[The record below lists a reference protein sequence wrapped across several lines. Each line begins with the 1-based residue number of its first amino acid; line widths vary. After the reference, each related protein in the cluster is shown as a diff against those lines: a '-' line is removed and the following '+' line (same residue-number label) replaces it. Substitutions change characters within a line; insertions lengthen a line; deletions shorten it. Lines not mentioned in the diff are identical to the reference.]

1 MTTKEPLWSPS
12 PQRIAEAQ
20 ITAYRAWLK
29 QHKGLHFDHY
39 EALWQWST
47 EEFEAFWESIWEY
60 GEVMSHRPYQ
70 RVVNQQE
77 MPGVS
82 WFEGATLNYAEHILA
97 PGTQAESVNAPRSWL
112 SQRLAP
118 AWKCPGKACVSKQ
131 AHSANRDS
139 MGNPYSIDWFVE
151 FARARNSCY
160 RASHGF
166 QEGTDWEKM

>member
-1 MTTKEPLWSPS
+1 MTKEPLWSPS

-20 ITAYRAWLK
+20 ITTYRAWLK

-60 GEVMSHRPYQ
+60 GEVISHHPYQ

-82 WFEGATLNYAEHILA
+82 WFEGATLNFAENILA
-97 PGTQAESVNAPRSWL
+97 PGTQAESVNAPAIVAESETRPRVEVSWQSL
-112 SQRLAP
+112 LEQTGALTASL
-118 AWKCPGKACVSKQ
+118 KQ
-131 AHSANRDS
+131 LGLE
-139 MGNPYSIDWFVE
+139 MGD
-151 FARARNSCY
+151 RAVAYLPNIPETGS
-160 RASHGF
+160 
-166 QEGTDWEKM
+166 